1 MQGVDFRAAGARRPA
16 CRRAEAGT
24 ERFAGTAVG
33 RRSGAFAFRAVSTA
47 GAMEDTLQKLDAS
60 AFEPPPEAVDFYV
73 ESLRLLV
80 ESGIPFLLSG
90 TYALSCFTGIIRPTK
105 DLDVFCKP
113 SDAPKILAFFKSKG
127 YEIEVE
133 DERWI
138 GKVWQGENFFDV
150 IFNIS
155 SVSIPITEHWF
166 DENYAVEVYGT
177 RVMITPPTQFLLSKL
192 FLQTRYRYD
201 GADVVHTILKKHDE
215 IDWKW
220 LLSSLELHWEVL
232 LINILNFRFIYPTER
247 DLIPRWLFDELLDR
261 LKAQEEMPPAGI
273 RICRGRLLSP
283 TDYVIDVSEWG
294 FADVVG
300 KGIDEKHER
309 PKH

>member
-1 MQGVDFRAAGARRPA
+1 MQVVNFHAAP
-16 CRRAEAGT
+16 GT

-33 RRSGAFAFRAVSTA
+33 RRSGAIAFRAVSTA

-113 SDAPKILAFFKSKG
+113 SDAPKILAYFKSKG

-155 SVSIPITEHWF
+155 SVSIPITDEWF
-166 DENYAVEVYGT
+166 KGAYRVEVYGT
-177 RVMITPPTQFLLSKL
+177 CVLITPPTQFLLSKL

-201 GADVVHTILKKHDE
+201 GADVAHTILRKADE

-220 LLSSLELHWEVL
+220 LLSSLELYWEVL

-247 DLIPRWLFDELLDR
+247 DLVPRWLFDELLER
-261 LKAQEEMPPAGI
+261 LKAQEEMPPSGV

-283 TDYVIDVSEWG
+283 TDFVIDVSEWG

>member
-1 MQGVDFRAAGARRPA
+1 M
-16 CRRAEAGT
+16 
-24 ERFAGTAVG
+24 
-33 RRSGAFAFRAVSTA
+33 S
-47 GAMEDTLQKLDAS
+47 DTLILDAS
-60 AFEPPPEAVDFYV
+60 SFEPPPDAVDFYRD
-73 ESLRLLV
+73 SLALLNA
-80 ESGIPFLLSG
+80 SGIPFLLSG
-90 TYALSCFTGIIRPTK
+90 TYALSCFTGIVRPTK

-113 SDAPKILAFFKSKG
+113 SDAPRILAFFKARG

-138 GKVWQGENFFDV
+138 GKVWQDDNFFDV

-155 SVSIPITEHWF
+155 SASIPITGKWF
-166 DENYAVEVYGT
+166 EDVYEAQVYGT
-177 RVMITPPTQFLLSKL
+177 TVRITPPTEFILSKI

-201 GADVVHTILKKHDE
+201 GADVAHTILRQHDR
-215 IDWKW
+215 IDWEW
-220 LLSSLELHWEVL
+220 LLSAMELYWEVL
-232 LINILNFRFIYPTER
+232 LIQILNFRFIYPTER
-247 DLIPRWLFDELLDR
+247 DVVPRWLFDELIDR
-261 LKAQEEMPPAGI
+261 VRAQAELPAAGV

-283 TDYVIDVSEWG
+283 RDFVIDISEWG

>member
-1 MQGVDFRAAGARRPA
+1 M
-16 CRRAEAGT
+16 
-24 ERFAGTAVG
+24 
-33 RRSGAFAFRAVSTA
+33 S
-47 GAMEDTLQKLDAS
+47 DTLQRLDAS
-60 AFEPPPEAVDFYV
+60 AFEPPPEAVDFYRD
-73 ESLRLLV
+73 SLALLV

-90 TYALSCFTGIIRPTK
+90 TYALSCFTGIVRPTK

-113 SDAPKILAFFKSKG
+113 SDAPKILAFFKSRG
-127 YEIEVE
+127 YQIEVE

-155 SVSIPITEHWF
+155 SVSIPITDEWF
-166 DENYAVEVYGT
+166 EGAYRVEVYGT
-177 RVMITPPTQFLLSKL
+177 CVLITPPTQFLLSKL

-201 GADVVHTILKKHDE
+201 GADVAHTILRKSDE

-220 LLSSLELHWEVL
+220 LLSSLELYWEVL

-247 DLIPRWLFDELLDR
+247 DLVPRWLFGELLER
-261 LKAQEEMPPAGI
+261 LKAQEEMPSAGVK
-273 RICRGRLLSP
+273 ICRGRLLSP

-309 PKH
+309 PSH